1 MGYWNRKMILGNKIR
16 KSEKKRQTLTN
27 NNIQNAI
34 LKSSRLKKILK
45 SSKMKEMAFIEN
57 VEKIIFMD
65 NLFQKF
71 HYISNNNFR
80 KQNKKKWR
88 LRNTSTKKQQENH
101 IRKSQVFIYN
111 RGWGDMWLKMNVKKN
126 LHINTI

>member
-1 MGYWNRKMILGNKIR
+1 MILGNKIR

-34 LKSSRLKKILK
+34 LKSSRLKKTLK

-80 KQNKKKWR
+80 NK
-88 LRNTSTKKQQENH
+88 TKKMEVE
-101 IRKSQVFIYN
+101 KY
-111 RGWGDMWLKMNVKKN
+111 
-126 LHINTI
+126 INKETTGESH